1 MLRSCLKPENQID
14 DSDEVKVKVKS
25 LPTGSSDIKSNEE
38 IFPDDLGLFSVQSYH
53 QRIRDRVLSAGRP
66 TSFGSLGN
74 YSDKVELDTMPELL
88 SVLPMSKEQSKRLQ
102 RIVNYNEFVHIQVEE
117 ALKED
122 ENCLS
127 MSELAEL
134 KDVFR
139 LFDTDD
145 NGMID
150 LKELTIMCTR
160 LGQPLT
166 EQDKTQAEK
175 MFSSIKGLNFDDF
188 LRWWLVVFN
197 DEGKKKFHIRN
208 FLKGLEKF
216 EPSKLSTTAKGE
228 GLEYRLRFFY
238 DGKQIS
244 PWHDIPLYSDS
255 TKKWVN
261 FICEIPKW
269 TRAKY
274 EIATKEQ
281 FNPIKQ
287 DVKNGKPRF
296 YKHGD
301 MMFNYGALPQTWEDP
316 KVRATDM
323 NVIGDNDPLDALEVG
338 IRQMKS
344 GEIAP
349 SKVLGV
355 LALVD
360 DGECDWKLILLKKDD
375 LLSQFV
381 NSLEDLERYQPGSIR
396 AIREYLRIYKVCT
409 GKPENEFGYKGEC
422 KDEKFAHNVIEETH
436 EYWEKLVTSG
446 HREVQ

>member
-1 MLRSCLKPENQID
+1 MKLTSCLRA
-14 DSDEVKVKVKS
+14 DSQVVDSEEAKTQTI
-25 LPTGSSDIKSNEE
+25 LSSDMKLNEE
-38 IFPDDLGLFSVQSYH
+38 TFADDLGASSVQSYH
-53 QRIRDRVLSAGRP
+53 QRIRERVLSAGRE
-66 TSFGSLGN
+66 SSVGAF
-74 YSDKVELDTMPELL
+74 SDKIEIDGVPDLL
-88 SVLPMSKEQSKRLQ
+88 TVLPMSKEQSVRLQ

-122 ENCLS
+122 ENQLS
-127 MSELAEL
+127 MSELSRLRE
-134 KDVFR
+134 VFR
-139 LFDTDD
+139 IYDADH
-145 NGMID
+145 NGLID
-150 LKELTIMCTR
+150 LEELAVMCTK

-166 EQDKTQAEK
+166 EEDKKAAEK
-175 MFSSIKGLNFDDF
+175 MFTSKKGLNFDDF

-197 DEGKKKFHIRN
+197 DEQKKKFHIPN
-208 FLKGLEKF
+208 FLECLDSF
-216 EPSKLSTTAKGE
+216 ELSKLSTTAKGE
-228 GLEYRLRFFY
+228 GMEYRLRFYY
-238 DGKQIS
+238 DEKQIS
-244 PWHDIPLYSDS
+244 PWHDIPLYSDH
-255 TKKWVN
+255 TKEWVN

-274 EIATKEQ
+274 EIATKEA

-316 KVRATDM
+316 KIKATDM

-381 NSLEDLERYQPGSIR
+381 NSLEDLERYQPGSVN

-422 KDEKFAHNVIEETH
+422 KDEKFAHDVIEETH
-436 EYWEKLVTSG
+436 EYWERLVTSG
-446 HREVQ
+446 QREVK

>member
-1 MLRSCLKPENQID
+1 MLTSCIKADSQVD
-14 DSDEVKVKVKS
+14 DSEELKVASMAMEKREV
-25 LPTGSSDIKSNEE
+25 SDAKSNEE
-38 IFPDDLGLFSVQSYH
+38 FFADDLGGTSVRGYH
-53 QRIRDRVLSAGRP
+53 QRIRDRVV
-66 TSFGSLGN
+66 SLGN
-74 YSDKVELDTMPELL
+74 QSSLGSYSEKVELDGVPDLL
-88 SVLPMSKEQSKRLQ
+88 TVIPMSKEQSVRLQ

-134 KDVFR
+134 RDMFR
-139 LFDTDD
+139 LFDKDH

-150 LKELTIMCTR
+150 MEELSVLCTR

-166 EQDKTQAEK
+166 DQDRQKAES
-175 MFSSIKGLNFDDF
+175 MLTSVKGLNFDDF

-197 DEGKKKFHIRN
+197 DDEKKKFQIRN
-208 FLKGLEKF
+208 FLERAEKF
-216 EPSKLSTTAKGE
+216 EPSKLSTVANGA

-238 DGKQIS
+238 DEQQIS
-244 PWHDIPLYSDS
+244 PWHDIPLYADS
-255 TKKWVN
+255 SRQWVN

-316 KVRATDM
+316 KVKSTDL

-338 IRQMKS
+338 VRQMKS
-344 GEIAP
+344 GEVAP

-381 NSLEDLERYQPGSIR
+381 DSIEDLERVQPGSVT

-436 EYWEKLVTSG
+436 EHWEKLVTSG
-446 HREVQ
+446 QRVVV